1 MGSCGSTSIFRQKEM
16 IDLHD
21 TVYPFMVHHRFIVL
35 SEMAVN
41 ECSNSSIPISG
52 PLISDLPDEREISG
66 ILLKS

>member
-1 MGSCGSTSIFRQKEM
+1 M

-41 ECSNSSIPISG
+41 KCSNSSIPISG
-52 PLISDLPDEREISG
+52 PLISDLQDEREISG